1 MVEPAEASRRGIL
14 CSLLKITA
22 NNVSGVTSA
31 AGATAVSAALHFQ
44 LCRTGVVYC
53 G

>member
-1 MVEPAEASRRGIL
+1 LSPPRPAGEGIL

-31 AGATAVSAALHFQ
+31 AGVLAVSAALLFV
-44 LCRTGVVYC
+44 LCRTGVDYC